1 VSGEYFEQRWN
12 STNFC
17 SLIIVDRERINLKD
31 NRLQVNRA
39 YYISNSKAEKSNE
52 YFKAIRNH

>member
-1 VSGEYFEQRWN
+1 VSGEYFEQCWN

-31 NRLQVNRA
+31 NSLQVNRA
-39 YYISNSKAEKSNE
+39 YYISNGKAEK
-52 YFKAIRNH
+52 KQ